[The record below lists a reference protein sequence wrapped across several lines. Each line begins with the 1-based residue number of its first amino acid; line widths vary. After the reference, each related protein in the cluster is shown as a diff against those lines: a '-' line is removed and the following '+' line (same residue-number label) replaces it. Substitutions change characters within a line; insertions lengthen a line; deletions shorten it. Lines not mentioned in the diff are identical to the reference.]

1 MSESA
6 TLWYTGGH
14 KGVPMFLRS
23 LGAMV
28 LLILLVVLSGS
39 PADAQTPSGEIS
51 GVVTDP
57 SGAPVPG
64 VTITLTNVGTNAV
77 REVQSNA
84 AGVYV
89 IPAILPGVYTLRA
102 QLSGFR
108 VIERKDIEIQ
118 VGSSNRIPMTLE
130 LGDLAEVVEIRG
142 GSPIIQ
148 SNNASIGTVIEN
160 RSIVELPLNGRN
172 YLQLTSLIPG
182 ATTNGPSS
190 SQGRQRMGGQRN
202 SFALNVAGQRIH
214 FNHYSLD
221 GIENTDLNFN
231 SYMLLPSVD
240 ALQEFKVEAGLFD
253 AEYGRAIAQI
263 NASTKSGTNQLHG
276 TFFEF
281 VRNSSLDAKNYF
293 DRDDQPIPPF
303 RRNQYGMT
311 LDGPVVIP
319 KLMNGRNRLFFL
331 FNWEGLREH
340 KSLTASPSVPLTA
353 WRSGDFS
360 DLRDASGNLIPI
372 YDPAT
377 RVFDAAGNVIQAPTP
392 FPGNRIPGERI
403 HSVSRQLLDFY
414 PLPLREQAGA
424 NYVNDEAR
432 RVDSDQFTYRFDFIQ
447 NDNTRW
453 FFRHSLSH
461 ELGYDPF
468 AIPNMGINTDTDV
481 HQIVLA
487 NTRTF
492 GSNKVNDVR
501 VGFGYLKNAH
511 ISPRANKE
519 NVVKNL
525 GINLPSDNP
534 LYWGVPNIGITGL
547 SGIGEESDAPFI
559 NEDTTIQ
566 FVDNF
571 SWVVG
576 KHAYKLGGEL
586 RHVIYDQIG
595 GVVTRGRFA
604 FDGRYTQNPLLPAAQ
619 RGGAAFAD
627 FLLGHFNRS
636 EGQVG
641 APIANFRSSYV
652 AFYFQDNWRL
662 TNTLSVNYGLR
673 WEYDQ
678 PFYDKNDAIVNIDFT
693 WDNSAE
699 PVFVRAGTGDPYEG
713 NPAFRLA
720 PDVQYVRDGRFG
732 RGAYRSDFNDFAPRL
747 GIAWSMTPKTVLR
760 TGGGIYY
767 VRDIGN
773 AVFDTVRN
781 APFTIRRDE
790 PAESFRP
797 NLSFEQPFARTGAPT
812 FILANQWDEPSSYV
826 AQWSFGFQREVT
838 SNMSA
843 EATYFGSSGV
853 HLRRLMSYNNPE
865 PSQLPNSNNARPFPK
880 FGSIQVMSAPGHSSY
895 HALYLKVQRRF
906 SRGLS
911 FLSSFAWGKSIDNG
925 SGIRTSD
932 GDSLT
937 PSNNYDLELERGLS
951 AFDFRRRWT
960 TSWLWELPVGRDR
973 RWLNTST
980 VADLVLGGWQ
990 LGGILTLQDGF
1001 PFTVTCGPGNVQNG
1015 GGICYPDATGIDWR
1029 LSGDERS
1036 RTRWFNT
1043 DAFIDRNPPGGP
1055 FRYGTVARNSLI
1067 GPGIVSLD
1075 ASLNKRF
1082 QLRES
1087 ALEFRIE
1094 VFNLPNHPIWNQP
1107 GSQLRTPNF
1116 GVINSTRMD
1125 SRQIQFGLK
1134 YVF

>member
-1 MSESA
+1 MCR
-6 TLWYTGGH
+6 
-14 KGVPMFLRS
+14 RS
-23 LGAMV
+23 SGAAV
-28 LLILLVVLSGS
+28 LLLVLASLVA
-39 PADAQTPSGEIS
+39 PAHAQTPTGEIS
-51 GVVTDP
+51 GIVTDP
-57 SGAPVPG
+57 SGSAVPG
-64 VTITLTNVGTNAV
+64 VTITLTNIGTNAV
-77 REVQSNA
+77 REVQTNS
-84 AGVYV
+84 AGLYV
-89 IPAILPGVYTLRA
+89 LPALPPGSYTLRA

-108 VIERKDIEIQ
+108 VIELKDILIQ

-142 GSPIIQ
+142 GTPLVQ

-263 NASTKSGTNQLHG
+263 NASTKSGTNNLHA

-281 VRNSSLDAKNYF
+281 MRHSSLDAKNYF
-293 DRDDQPIPPF
+293 DRDDLPIPPF
-303 RRNQYGMT
+303 RRNQYGAT
-311 LDGPVVIP
+311 LDGPVVLPRIV
-319 KLMNGRNRLFFL
+319 NGRNKLFFL

-340 KSLTASPSVPLTA
+340 KSITSSPSVPLTA

-360 DLRDASGNLIPI
+360 GLRDASGNLIPI

-377 RVFDAAGNVIQAPTP
+377 RVFDAAGNVIQAPTQ
-392 FPGNRIPGERI
+392 FQGNRIPANRI
-403 HSVSRQLLDFY
+403 DPVSQKLLRFY
-414 PLPLREQAGA
+414 PLPLQEQTGA

-432 RVDSDQFTYRFDFIQ
+432 RVDADQFTYRFDFIEH
-447 NDNTRW
+447 DNSRW
-453 FFRHSLSH
+453 FFRHSFSH

-468 AIPNMGINTDTDV
+468 AIPDMGINTDTDV

-492 GSNKVNDVR
+492 GSNKVNDLR
-501 VGFGYLKNAH
+501 VGYGYLKNAH
-511 ISPRANKE
+511 ISPRANTE
-519 NVVKNL
+519 NVVKEL

-559 NEDTTIQ
+559 NDDKTIQ

-576 KHAYKLGGEL
+576 KHAYKFGGEFRQVL
-586 RHVIYDQIG
+586 YDQIG

-604 FDGRYTQNPLLPAAQ
+604 FDGRYTQNPLAPTAQ

-641 APIANFRSSYV
+641 APIANFRSKYV
-652 AFYFQDNWRL
+652 AFYFQDNWRVS
-662 TNTLSVNYGLR
+662 NSVSVNYGLR

-678 PFYDKNDAIVNIDFT
+678 PFYDKYDKIVNIDFK

-713 NPAFRLA
+713 DPAFRLA

-747 GIAWSMTPKTVLR
+747 GIAWSITPKTVLR

-773 AVFDTVRN
+773 AVFDIVRN

-797 NLSFEQPFARTGAPT
+797 NLSFQQPFARTGAPT

-838 SNMSA
+838 GNMSA
-843 EATYFGSSGV
+843 EITYFGSAGV
-853 HLRRLMSYNNPE
+853 HLRRLTSYNNPE

-880 FGSIQVMSAPGHSSY
+880 FGSIQNMNAPGHSSY
-895 HALYLKVQRRF
+895 HALFLKVQRRF
-906 SRGLS
+906 SNGLS
-911 FLSSFAWGKSIDNG
+911 FLSSFSYGKSIDNG

-937 PSNNYDLELERGLS
+937 PSNNYNLQLERGLS
-951 AFDFRRRWT
+951 AYDFRRRWT
-960 TSWLWELPVGRDR
+960 TSWLYELPFGTNR
-973 RWLNTST
+973 RWMNTSRT
-980 VADLVLGGWQ
+980 MDLLFGGWQ
-990 LGGILTLQDGF
+990 MGGIFTLQDGF
-1001 PFTVTCGPGNVQNG
+1001 PFTVTCGPGNIQNG
-1015 GGICYPDATGIDWR
+1015 GGICYPDSTGIDWR
-1029 LSGDERS
+1029 LPGNEQT

-1043 DAFIDRNPPGGP
+1043 DAFVDRNPAGGN

-1082 QLRES
+1082 QLKES
-1087 ALEFRIE
+1087 YLEFRAE
-1094 VFNLPNHPIWNQP
+1094 VFNLPNLPIWSQP

-1125 SRQIQFGLK
+1125 SRQIQLGLK

>member
-1 MSESA
+1 
-6 TLWYTGGH
+6 
-14 KGVPMFLRS
+14 MFLRS
-23 LGAMV
+23 GARSVLGSLGV
-28 LLILLVVLSGS
+28 LGIAATLAAV
-39 PADAQTPSGEIS
+39 PARAQTPTGEIS
-51 GVVTDP
+51 GVVVDP
-57 SGAPVPG
+57 SGSAVPG
-64 VTITLTNVGTNAV
+64 VTITLTSAATNAV
-77 REVQSNA
+77 REVQTNS
-84 AGVYV
+84 AGLYV
-89 IPAILPGVYTLRA
+89 IPAIPPGRYVLKA
-102 QLSGFR
+102 QISGFR
-108 VIERKDIEIQ
+108 AIEHRDIDVQ
-118 VGSSNRIPMTLE
+118 VGSSNRIPITLE
-130 LGDLAEVVEIRG
+130 LGDLTETVEIRG
-142 GSPIIQ
+142 GAPLIQ
-148 SNNASIGTVIEN
+148 SSNASIGTVIEN

-172 YLQLTSLIPG
+172 YLQLASLIPG

-214 FNHYSLD
+214 YNHYSLD

-263 NASTKSGTNQLHG
+263 NASTKSGTNQFHA
-276 TFFEF
+276 TVFEF
-281 VRNSSLDAKNYF
+281 VRNSELDAKNYF
-293 DRDDQPIPPF
+293 DRDDRPIPPF
-303 RRNQYGMT
+303 RRNQYGLT
-311 LDGPVVIP
+311 VDGPVVIP
-319 KLMNGRNRLFFL
+319 KLLNGRNRLFFL

-340 KSLTASPSVPLTA
+340 KSLTSSPSVPLTA
-353 WRSGDFS
+353 WRTGDFS
-360 DLRDASGNLIPI
+360 QLRDASGNLIPI

-377 RVFDAAGNVIQAPTP
+377 RVFDAAGNVTQAPTAFQGNLIP
-392 FPGNRIPGERI
+392 ANRIDP
-403 HSVSRQLLDFY
+403 VSRQLLDFY
-414 PLPLREQAGA
+414 PLPLQEQTGS

-432 RVDSDQFTYRFDFIQ
+432 TVNADQFTYRFDFIE
-447 NDNTRW
+447 NDSSRW
-453 FFRHSLSH
+453 FFRHSTSH

-468 AIPNMGINTDTDV
+468 AIPDMGINTDTDV
-481 HQIVLA
+481 HQLVLA

-492 GSNKVNDVR
+492 GTNKVNDLR
-501 VGFGYLKNAH
+501 VGYGYLKNAH
-511 ISPRANKE
+511 ISPRANNE
-519 NVVKNL
+519 NVVKEL

-547 SGIGEESDAPFI
+547 SGLGEESDAPFI
-559 NEDTTIQ
+559 NDDKTIQ

-571 SWVVG
+571 SWIVG
-576 KHAYKLGGEL
+576 KHAYKFGGEI
-586 RHVIYDQIG
+586 RHVLYDQIG

-619 RGGAAFAD
+619 RGGAAMAD
-627 FLLGHFNRS
+627 FLLGTMNRS

-641 APIANFRSSYV
+641 APIANFRSSYY
-652 AFYFQDNWRL
+652 ALFFQDSWRL
-662 TNTLSVNYGLR
+662 TNTVTVNYGLR

-678 PFYDKNDAIVNIDFT
+678 PFYDENDAIVNIDFR

-713 NPAFRLA
+713 DPAFRLA

-732 RGAYRSDFNDFAPRL
+732 RGAYKSDFNDFAPRL
-747 GIAWSMTPKTVLR
+747 GIAWAITPKTVLR
-760 TGGGIYY
+760 SGAGIYY

-790 PAESFRP
+790 PAESLRP
-797 NLSFEQPFARTGAPT
+797 NLSFQQPFARTGAPT
-812 FILANQWDEPSSYV
+812 FILANQYDEPSSYV
-826 AQWSFGFQREVT
+826 AQWSFGFQRELAGT
-838 SNMSA
+838 MSA
-843 EATYFGSSGV
+843 EATYFGSAGV

-880 FGSIQVMSAPGHSSY
+880 FGSIQVMSAPSHSNY
-895 HALYLKVQRRF
+895 HALYLKLQRRF
-906 SRGLS
+906 SGGLS

-960 TSWLWELPVGRDR
+960 TSWVWELPFGKDR
-973 RWLNTST
+973 RWMNTST
-980 VADLVLGGWQ
+980 VADLALGGWQ
-990 LGGILTLQDGF
+990 IGGILTLQDGF
-1001 PFTVTCGPGNVQNG
+1001 PFTVTCGPGNIQNG
-1015 GGICYPDATGIDWR
+1015 GGACYPDATGVDWR

-1043 DAFIDRNPPGGP
+1043 DAFVDRDPANGP
-1055 FRYGTVARNSLI
+1055 FRYGTVARNSLT
-1067 GPGIVSLD
+1067 GPGIVSVD
-1075 ASLNKRF
+1075 ASANKRF
-1082 QLRES
+1082 QFNES
-1087 ALEFRIE
+1087 YVEFRVE

-1116 GVINSTRMD
+1116 GVINSTRLD
-1125 SRQIQFGLK
+1125 SRQIQLGLK
-1134 YVF
+1134 FVF